1 MSGDGAGPQT
11 GLGAEA
17 PNHAGAPAL
26 ARWPGVLGLLVTVAL
41 WGSTVPAIA
50 VLSQRWDPYFLAMI
64 RYIAA
69 LPLFWLLLRV
79 LEPAGASFQAA
90 IAPWRL
96 LALGTAMACFATLY
110 TLGIAHSHPVTA
122 VVFAASMPVIAN
134 LVVLVVQGVLP
145 NRRLLAGLA
154 MVVPGAALA
163 MAGPGKMDGT
173 LQWGGGEPLIVLAM
187 ICWSWYS
194 LMAQRWMGGTSALRI
209 TARTANV
216 ATLVL
221 IAFYG
226 LAAAGGQTY
235 GAWHAIGGLDLTLM
249 ALLSYGVIVT
259 AVILWNNG
267 VARLGL
273 PMASLY
279 LNLVP
284 AVTLAILMAMG
295 IPPSLSQVSGA
306 VLVVAGILIAQ
317 LWNRR
322 RK

>member
-1 MSGDGAGPQT
+1 MAGDGARPRIE
-11 GLGAEA
+11 LGAKA
-17 PNHAGAPAL
+17 PNHAGATAL
-26 ARWPGVLGLLVTVAL
+26 ARWPGVLGLLVTVLL

-79 LEPAGASFQAA
+79 LEPAGAPQATV
-90 IAPWRL
+90 APWRL
-96 LALGTAMACFATLY
+96 MALGTAMACFATLY

-122 VVFAASMPVIAN
+122 VIFAASMPVIAN
-134 LVVLVVQGVLP
+134 LVVLVVQGDLP
-145 NRRLLAGLA
+145 SRGLLAGLA

-163 MAGPGKMDGT
+163 MAGPGKLDET
-173 LQWGGGEPLIVLAM
+173 LQWGGGEPLILLAM

-194 LMAQRWMGGTSALRI
+194 LMAQRWMGGTSPLRI
-209 TARTANV
+209 TARTAYV

-221 IAFYG
+221 IVFYG

-235 GAWHAIGGLDLTLM
+235 GAWHAIGSLDLTLM

-284 AVTLAILMAMG
+284 AVTLAILTAMG
-295 IPPSLSQVSGA
+295 IPPSLSQVLGA
-306 VLVVAGILIAQ
+306 VLVMAGILMAQ